1 MQRIYLP
8 KINFSDTLILSEEW
22 IYHQLTRVLRSRV
35 WDAFV
40 FFDGQNLTDYLYEIT
55 HIDSREV
62 TLVKKETQEK
72 KSENNID
79 INLYQARP
87 NKLSKIEY
95 IIQKWVEVGI
105 ANFYIYRSERSQE
118 LRISNAK
125 QQRLEKIIKE
135 AVEQSNRNLIP
146 KLYMLD
152 ELDIKSVD
160 GNNIYMHTSWEN
172 TMKIDDLQT
181 SDMKP
186 INIWVWPEW
195 WFSDTESNNFDELGF
210 KKLYLWDRVLR
221 TETVWTTIA
230 FLISQ
235 MFL

>member
-8 KINFSDTLILSEEW
+8 KINFSDTLILSEEA

-35 WDAFV
+35 WNTFI
-40 FFDGQNLTDYLYEIT
+40 FFDGEHLIDHLYEIT

-62 TLVKKETQEK
+62 TLEKKETIEK
-72 KSENNID
+72 TSENSVH

-95 IIQKWVEVGI
+95 ILQKWVEVWV
-105 ANFYIYRSERSQE
+105 ANFCIYRSERSQE
-118 LRISNAK
+118 LRISDSK

-135 AVEQSNRNLIP
+135 AVEQSNRNIIP
-146 KLYMLD
+146 KLRILD
-152 ELDIKSVD
+152 EMNFDIVS
-160 GNNIYMHTSWEN
+160 GENFYLHTSEE
-172 TMKIDDLQT
+172 T
-181 SDMKP
+181 SQRIKDMQISSQES
-186 INIWVWPEW
+186 INIWVGPEW
-195 WFSDTESNNFDELGF
+195 WFSSEEIQNFHERDF

-221 TETVWTTIA
+221 TETVGLTIA